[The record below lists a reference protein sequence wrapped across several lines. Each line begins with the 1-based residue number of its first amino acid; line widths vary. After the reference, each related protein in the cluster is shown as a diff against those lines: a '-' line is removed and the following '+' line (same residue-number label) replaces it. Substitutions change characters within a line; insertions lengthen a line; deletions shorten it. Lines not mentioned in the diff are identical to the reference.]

1 MHQNKF
7 ILTAIVF
14 YLYNYILWYIF
25 FEDIYRGYIF
35 FEGIFVREIFIEV
48 NAKMF
53 HAKIKLLYDSASRSV
68 RPRLSIKTDIPITV
82 RTLTQS
88 AALSIS

>member
-1 MHQNKF
+1 M
-7 ILTAIVF
+7 L
-14 YLYNYILWYIF
+14 YIF
-25 FEDIYRGYIF
+25 LGLLKES
-35 FEGIFVREIFIEV
+35 REIFIEV

-53 HAKIKLLYDSASRSV
+53 QAKIKLLYDSASRL
-68 RPRLSIKTDIPITV
+68 RLSIKTDIPITV